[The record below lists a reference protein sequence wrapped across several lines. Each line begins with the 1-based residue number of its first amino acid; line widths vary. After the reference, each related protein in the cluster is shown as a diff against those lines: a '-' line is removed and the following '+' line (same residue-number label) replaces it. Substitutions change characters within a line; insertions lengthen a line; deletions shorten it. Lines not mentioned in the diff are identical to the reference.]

1 MLAIKKI
8 NNWLNEELEND
19 FNDIN
24 EDFDAYML
32 DDDTDRIQKARMT
45 RKQYLE
51 RDMNTLK
58 IRLNRIGNEISTE
71 WENIRGI
78 VKWTPFFILVVYAVM
93 HLPK

>member
-51 RDMNTLK
+51 RDMNTFK
-58 IRLNRIGNEISTE
+58 IHMNRMGNDLSTA

-78 VKWTPFFILVVYAVM
+78 VKWSPLFFLVVYAIV